1 MKDERWSV
9 TGLVPLFLIRG
20 LALILVLMASTA
32 GLTRVARASELP
44 ETVTIDELLQ
54 LLRERSPRL
63 AAERAQ
69 IDVAAADL
77 IAAEVLP
84 NPSISYGSTNVV
96 DGKKN
101 TLFEGNLQQ
110 QGTIEIPL
118 LIAGQRPA
126 RREAAQ
132 RGVSAAQARVQ
143 ARYADLARQVWQFF
157 VQILAGQEKVR
168 ALDEARGS
176 LERIKDIVSGR
187 AHAGTASEYDV
198 LRISLE
204 AVALDTRLADARAEV
219 TNSVGELA
227 ALLGLPGWRPRAVGK
242 LGSLGVDLD
251 IDTLWTK
258 AEQANPSI
266 EAARRDELAAD
277 AVIERARRERWPVPT
292 VSWGPLF
299 TTDPYGLASSV
310 GVSIA
315 VPLFDRGQG
324 PIAQAVAQKRT
335 ATLLRQAVTAET
347 RAELE
352 RAAGLLTQRRATLAT
367 FEREVL
373 SRLPTLRQ
381 MAEDAYRGGKSTIL
395 ELLDATRSRTE
406 LQLSHLDLIAG
417 VMQAEIDILAAAGL
431 IDTSS
436 SRP

>member
-1 MKDERWSV
+1 V
-9 TGLVPLFLIRG
+9 IGLVRPSLIRSVVLIMM
-20 LALILVLMASTA
+20 LAASTA
-32 GLTRVARASELP
+32 NFPRVARASDLP
-44 ETVTIDELLQ
+44 EDVTIDELLQ

-84 NPSISYGSTNVV
+84 NPSINYESANMVG
-96 DGKKN
+96 GKKN

-143 ARYADLARQVWQFF
+143 VRYADLAHQVWQFF
-157 VQILAGQEKVR
+157 VQILAGQGKVR
-168 ALDEARGS
+168 TLDEARGS

-219 TNSVGELA
+219 TNSAGEIG
-227 ALLGLPGWRPRAVGK
+227 ALLGLPGWRPRAMGK
-242 LGSLGVDLD
+242 LGPLGVDLD
-251 IDTLWTK
+251 IETLWTK

-277 AVIERARRERWPVPT
+277 AAIERARRERWPVPT

-324 PIAQAVAQKRT
+324 PIAQAVAQKHT

-352 RAAGLLTQRRATLAT
+352 RAVGLLTQRRATLAT

-395 ELLDATRSRTE
+395 ELLDAMRSRTE
-406 LQLSHLDLIAG
+406 LQLSHLDLVAG
-417 VMQAEIDILAAAGL
+417 VMQAEIDTLAAAGL
-431 IDTSS
+431 IDTDRA
-436 SRP
+436 RP

>member
-1 MKDERWSV
+1 MVLAASSV
-9 TGLVPLFLIRG
+9 NLSCV
-20 LALILVLMASTA
+20 A
-32 GLTRVARASELP
+32 GASELP
-44 ETVTIDELLQ
+44 QAVTIDELLQ

-63 AAERAQ
+63 VAERAQ

-96 DGKKN
+96 GGKKN

-110 QGTIEIPL
+110 QSTIEVPL
-118 LIAGQRPA
+118 LIAGQRSA

-143 ARYADLARQVWQFF
+143 ARYADLAHQVWQFF
-157 VQILAGQEKVR
+157 VQILTGQEKVR
-168 ALDEARGS
+168 ALDEARNS
-176 LERIKDIVSGR
+176 LEQIKDIVSGR

-204 AVALDTRLADARAEV
+204 AAALDTRLADARAEV
-219 TNSVGELA
+219 TNSAGELG

-251 IDTLWTK
+251 IETLWTK
-258 AEQANPSI
+258 AEQSNPAI

-277 AVIERARRERWPVPT
+277 AVIERARRERWSVPT
-292 VSWGPLF
+292 VSWGPFF
-299 TTDPYGLASSV
+299 TTDPYGLYSYI

-324 PIAQAVAQKRT
+324 SIARAVAEKRS

-352 RAAGLLTQRRATLAT
+352 RAIGLLTQRRTTLAT

-373 SRLPTLRQ
+373 SRLPTLRR

-406 LQLSHLDLIAG
+406 LQLSHLDLVAG
-417 VMQAEIDILAAAGL
+417 VMQAEIDTLAAAGL
-431 IDTSS
+431 IDTTSS
-436 SRP
+436 HP